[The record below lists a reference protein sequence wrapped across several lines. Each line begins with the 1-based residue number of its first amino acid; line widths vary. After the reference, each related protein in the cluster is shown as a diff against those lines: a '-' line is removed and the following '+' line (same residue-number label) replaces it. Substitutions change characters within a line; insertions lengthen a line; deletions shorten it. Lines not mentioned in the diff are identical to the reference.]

1 MNNIQALHS
10 AFSLK
15 KTKPSEF
22 IENTLKKIKKQDSKI
37 HSFLELQEEK
47 TLKRAKE
54 LDSKIE
60 SLKDF
65 PLLGVPIAIKDNILV
80 KDWKATAGSKI
91 LENYISPYTATC
103 VEKLEKAGAI
113 VIGKTNCDEFAMGSS
128 NENSAYGLVSN
139 PWNLD
144 CVPGGSSGGSAAA
157 TASAFCLGALGTD
170 TGGSIRQPASFCG
183 VVGLKPSYGR
193 VSRYGVIAYASSLDQ
208 VGPFSKNVWDSA
220 RLLEI
225 LSGYDKY
232 DATSSTTEVPKYTQL
247 LEQKNL
253 KNTKFGI
260 DYSWLEGIDPEI
272 STAFKNSVEILKKAG
287 AQIIDIKIP
296 NTKYALST
304 YYLIAPAEASSN
316 LARYDGV
323 HYGHQTT
330 SATDGESLYSKS
342 RGEGFGKEVKLRIM
356 LGTYALS
363 SGYYDAYYMKANQVR
378 NLLKQDFYSALEKC
392 DCILSP
398 TAPTTAF
405 KKGAKSEDPITMYLN
420 DVYTLPVNLAGLPA
434 ISVPCGFDSNKLPM
448 GLQFIGRNFDEL
460 TLLQM
465 AYQFE
470 KILGE
475 FPLPDLEGGY

>member
-1 MNNIQALHS
+1 
-10 AFSLK
+10 
-15 KTKPSEF
+15 
-22 IENTLKKIKKQDSKI
+22 
-37 HSFLELQEEK
+37 
-47 TLKRAKE
+47 
-54 LDSKIE
+54 
-60 SLKDF
+60 
-65 PLLGVPIAIKDNILV
+65 
-80 KDWKATAGSKI
+80 
-91 LENYISPYTATC
+91 
-103 VEKLEKAGAI
+103 
-113 VIGKTNCDEFAMGSS
+113 
-128 NENSAYGLVSN
+128 
-139 PWNLD
+139 
-144 CVPGGSSGGSAAA
+144 
-157 TASAFCLGALGTD
+157 
-170 TGGSIRQPASFCG
+170 
-183 VVGLKPSYGR
+183 

-220 RLLEI
+220 RLLEV

-232 DATSSTTEVPKYTQL
+232 DATSSSAEVPKYTQL

-260 DYSWLEGIDPEI
+260 DYSWLEGIDAEI

-470 KILGE
+470 KILVE
-475 FPLPDLEGGY
+475 MI